1 VVSLRG
7 EPRDDPLRLTLTR
20 NDKARDSLTDR
31 ARLDAEGRADEM
43 ESTEKQRGA
52 SAGGDT
58 RRKRKANAAG
68 IQTTNQES
76 PAPGSAER
84 AAAKQKER
92 GLRFGA
98 MMSELEDIMKQ
109 PHPHVAAVALVAEL
123 VQSMLI
129 FSHDFHPLPKERVDE
144 LGELVERAREIFGK
158 AVKTEVSSDG
168 LSHLSRLARALQ
180 HPWQTDDVRSAR
192 CAPRIHEWAPE
203 IPRRVADALARLA
216 LRDDAAKRKVRAE
229 PGVVDGL
236 RRAMELPGDSKA
248 RRAVA
253 NALIA
258 LDVHEQVLGNI
269 TANVEKLLDEIRRIP
284 EHAKAFEGA
293 RRAEFRRVA
302 DETLAALKRDA
313 RTLVDISKQDPDHVG
328 TLMLASAADT
338 LVHMLLL
345 PDKMAGVSRVFDD
358 VRPVLGLAAGVFAA
372 EKEACHALTVM
383 LSHAEDRAT
392 HQTAVADAG
401 AIKVLVRIMNRPP
414 PPASSGIS
422 ADSRRYAEAQ
432 AAASHDLARRAAD
445 ALAKLVQ
452 DRDAYQ
458 MKVRDEDGVSTLR
471 ALLDR
476 RDPKVQRAAA
486 AALLAMGEHERL
498 VKEIERNTETLVAR
512 PDADRARDALKS
524 AVRTLAELAKEGANA
539 TAEGDMVDAVVRSG
553 AVEAIV
559 PLLSLSQRVGEEF
572 DVSFGD
578 IEKEAS
584 YAISL
589 MASRDVNQNRIAK
602 AGALPGLVALLQRY
616 PPQTTG
622 SVPTSVARRAADAVT
637 NLAHENNG
645 IKNQVRVEGGIP
657 PLVSLLETKDP
668 KVKRAA
674 ASALRTL
681 AFKNDDN
688 KNQIVECGALPML
701 IFMVKSEDQLIHYEA
716 VGVIG
721 NLVHSSTHIK
731 RRVLDEG
738 ALQPVIGLLSSACP
752 ESQRE
757 AALLLGQFATT
768 DSFKVKMVQRGAVRP
783 LIQMLGNSDEQL
795 REMAAFALGRL
806 AQDADNQVGIL
817 HAAGLRPLLD
827 LLDCDK
833 GNLQHNA
840 AFALYGLADNED
852 NVPDIVREGT
862 VQRLMGRELIVQA
875 SKDCVKKTLDRLKG
889 KVASSARVL
898 RYLIYLMTTDPD
910 APDAARIAVAL
921 AHLVDDVHGEELR
934 EVFIKKL
941 GLPILLRALM
951 PGTPAKQPH
960 PEAYEQRLAEA
971 CHALHVLMQ
980 KLSLKVPT
988 EEAPLPPTPEAHLEQ
1003 HFNNPEVSDITFLTH
1018 GEEFHAHKMAFARCP
1033 PEFHDDV
1040 AARRAARRGDAD
1052 VVDFSH
1058 LPAETFRALMR
1069 FTYVSELDAERPDVV
1084 SDLMRVAVMYN
1095 MHELKR
1101 RCEVALAEHVRSRGA
1116 ELDAAEVVERFK
1128 LAESLDAASVSRACA
1143 LHALEHHTA
1152 MIAALGV
1159 PGFMAVTGKMV
1170 PRIDEHARAAFH
1182 RLPAPDAHTRL
1193 NPN

>member
-1 VVSLRG
+1 
-7 EPRDDPLRLTLTR
+7 
-20 NDKARDSLTDR
+20 
-31 ARLDAEGRADEM
+31 M
-43 ESTEKQRGA
+43 ESAEKQRVA
-52 SAGGDT
+52 SAGGVA

-84 AAAKQKER
+84 AAAKQKEKSASVSEHR
-92 GLRFGA
+92 KRFSA
-98 MMSELEDIMKQ
+98 MMAELEDTMKE
-109 PHPHVAAVALVAEL
+109 PNSHVAVVALVAEL
-123 VQSMLI
+123 VHAMLI
-129 FSHDFHPLPKERVDE
+129 FGHNLQPLPSECVEE
-144 LGELVERAREIFGK
+144 LAARAERAREILGK
-158 AVKTEVSSDG
+158 AVKTEVSLDD
-168 LSHLSRLARALQ
+168 LSHLPRLARALRD
-180 HPWQTDDVRSAR
+180 PSLWQTDEVRRAG
-192 CAPRIHEWAPE
+192 CGPRVHEWAPE
-203 IPRRVADALARLA
+203 IPRRIADALARLA
-216 LRDDAAKRKVRAE
+216 LFDDAAMRQTVRDE
-229 PGVVDGL
+229 PGLLEGL
-236 RRAMELPGDSKA
+236 RHAMELPGDGKA

-253 NALIA
+253 NALLA
-258 LDVHEQVLGNI
+258 LDAHEEALFNI
-269 TANVEKLLDEIRRIP
+269 NEDVETLLSEVEHFP
-284 EHAKAFEGA
+284 EHVKAFEA
-293 RRAEFRRVA
+293 AHRDSFRRIA
-302 DETLAALKRDA
+302 DETLSRLKRETRMLA
-313 RTLVDISKQDPDHVG
+313 DISKQDPEHVG
-328 TLMLASAADT
+328 TLLLAGAAAT
-338 LVHMLLL
+338 LVNVLVLSV
-345 PDKMAGVSRVFDD
+345 KMTSISHIYDDVKRVFGLD
-358 VRPVLGLAAGVFAA
+358 VGVCAA
-372 EKEACHALTVM
+372 EREACHAITVM

-392 HQTAVADAG
+392 HQTALADAD
-401 AIKVLVRIMNRPP
+401 AIVALLNIMSRPP
-414 PPASSGIS
+414 PPASSGLS
-422 ADSRRYAEAQ
+422 SESRRSAEAH
-432 AAASHDLARRAAD
+432 AAASHDLARRAAE
-445 ALAKLVQ
+445 ALARLVK
-452 DRDAYQ
+452 DRDAYIA
-458 MKVRDEDGVSTLR
+458 KVRDEDGVGTLR

-486 AALLAMGEHERL
+486 AALLAVREHERL
-498 VKEIERNTETLVAR
+498 VKEVARHTETLVAR
-512 PDADRARDALKS
+512 PDADRARDALKA

-645 IKNQVRVEGGIP
+645 IKNQTRVEGGIP

-910 APDAARIAVAL
+910 TPDAARIAVAL
-921 AHLVDDVHGEELR
+921 AHLVDDANGEALR

-941 GLPILLRALM
+941 GLPILLRALD
-951 PGTPAKQPH
+951 PKQPR
-960 PEAYEQRLAEA
+960 PDAYEQRLVEA
-971 CHALHVLMQ
+971 CHALHVLLR
-980 KLSLKVPT
+980 KVSLKVPP
-988 EEAPLPPTPEAHLEQ
+988 EEAPLPLTPEARLEQ
-1003 HFNNPEVSDITFLTH
+1003 HFNNPEISDITFLTH
-1018 GEEFHAHKMAFARCP
+1018 GEAFHAHKIAFARCP
-1033 PEFHDDV
+1033 REFHDDV
-1040 AARRAARRGDAD
+1040 AARRGARRGDVD

-1069 FTYVSELDAERPDVV
+1069 FTYTSELDAERPDVV

-1101 RCEVALAEHVRSRGA
+1101 RCEVALVEHVRRRGA
-1116 ELDAAEVVERFK
+1116 ELEAAEVVERFN
-1128 LAESLDAASVSRACA
+1128 LAESLDAGSVSRACA
-1143 LHALEHHTA
+1143 LHALEHHKA

-1159 PGFMAVTGKMV
+1159 PGFMAVTEKMV
-1170 PRIDEHARAAFH
+1170 PRVDEHARAAFH
-1182 RLPAPDAHTRL
+1182 RLPAPDAHERSR
-1193 NPN
+1193 PN

>member
-1 VVSLRG
+1 
-7 EPRDDPLRLTLTR
+7 
-20 NDKARDSLTDR
+20 
-31 ARLDAEGRADEM
+31 
-43 ESTEKQRGA
+43 
-52 SAGGDT
+52 
-58 RRKRKANAAG
+58 
-68 IQTTNQES
+68 
-76 PAPGSAER
+76 
-84 AAAKQKER
+84 
-92 GLRFGA
+92 
-98 MMSELEDIMKQ
+98 
-109 PHPHVAAVALVAEL
+109 
-123 VQSMLI
+123 
-129 FSHDFHPLPKERVDE
+129 
-144 LGELVERAREIFGK
+144 
-158 AVKTEVSSDG
+158 
-168 LSHLSRLARALQ
+168 
-180 HPWQTDDVRSAR
+180 
-192 CAPRIHEWAPE
+192 
-203 IPRRVADALARLA
+203 
-216 LRDDAAKRKVRAE
+216 
-229 PGVVDGL
+229 
-236 RRAMELPGDSKA
+236 
-248 RRAVA
+248 
-253 NALIA
+253 
-258 LDVHEQVLGNI
+258 
-269 TANVEKLLDEIRRIP
+269 
-284 EHAKAFEGA
+284 
-293 RRAEFRRVA
+293 
-302 DETLAALKRDA
+302 
-313 RTLVDISKQDPDHVG
+313 
-328 TLMLASAADT
+328 
-338 LVHMLLL
+338 
-345 PDKMAGVSRVFDD
+345 
-358 VRPVLGLAAGVFAA
+358 
-372 EKEACHALTVM
+372 
-383 LSHAEDRAT
+383 
-392 HQTAVADAG
+392 
-401 AIKVLVRIMNRPP
+401 
-414 PPASSGIS
+414 
-422 ADSRRYAEAQ
+422 
-432 AAASHDLARRAAD
+432 
-445 ALAKLVQ
+445 
-452 DRDAYQ
+452 
-458 MKVRDEDGVSTLR
+458 
-471 ALLDR
+471 
-476 RDPKVQRAAA
+476 
-486 AALLAMGEHERL
+486 
-498 VKEIERNTETLVAR
+498 
-512 PDADRARDALKS
+512 
-524 AVRTLAELAKEGANA
+524 
-539 TAEGDMVDAVVRSG
+539 
-553 AVEAIV
+553 VEAIV

-637 NLAHENNG
+637 NLAHENNN

-921 AHLVDDVHGEELR
+921 AHLVDDAHGEELR

-951 PGTPAKQPH
+951 PGTPAKQPR

-971 CHALHVLMQ
+971 CHALHVLLQ
-980 KLSLKVPT
+980 KVALKVPP
-988 EEAPLPPTPEAHLEQ
+988 EEAPLPPTPEAYLEQ

-1018 GEEFHAHKMAFARCP
+1018 SEEFHAHKIAFARCP

-1040 AARRAARRGDAD
+1040 AARRVARRGDAD

-1058 LPAETFRALMR
+1058 LPPETFRALMR
-1069 FTYVSELDAERPDVV
+1069 FTYVSELDAERTDVV

-1101 RCEVALAEHVRSRGA
+1101 RCEVALAEHVKSRGA
-1116 ELDAAEVVERFK
+1116 ELDPAEVVERFN

-1143 LHALEHHTA
+1143 LHAMEHHAA

-1182 RLPAPDAHTRL
+1182 RLPSNAEARNRL

>member
-1 VVSLRG
+1 
-7 EPRDDPLRLTLTR
+7 
-20 NDKARDSLTDR
+20 
-31 ARLDAEGRADEM
+31 M
-43 ESTEKQRGA
+43 
-52 SAGGDT
+52 
-58 RRKRKANAAG
+58 
-68 IQTTNQES
+68 
-76 PAPGSAER
+76 
-84 AAAKQKER
+84 
-92 GLRFGA
+92 
-98 MMSELEDIMKQ
+98 
-109 PHPHVAAVALVAEL
+109 
-123 VQSMLI
+123 
-129 FSHDFHPLPKERVDE
+129 
-144 LGELVERAREIFGK
+144 
-158 AVKTEVSSDG
+158 
-168 LSHLSRLARALQ
+168 
-180 HPWQTDDVRSAR
+180 
-192 CAPRIHEWAPE
+192 
-203 IPRRVADALARLA
+203 
-216 LRDDAAKRKVRAE
+216 
-229 PGVVDGL
+229 
-236 RRAMELPGDSKA
+236 
-248 RRAVA
+248 
-253 NALIA
+253 
-258 LDVHEQVLGNI
+258 
-269 TANVEKLLDEIRRIP
+269 
-284 EHAKAFEGA
+284 
-293 RRAEFRRVA
+293 
-302 DETLAALKRDA
+302 
-313 RTLVDISKQDPDHVG
+313 
-328 TLMLASAADT
+328 
-338 LVHMLLL
+338 
-345 PDKMAGVSRVFDD
+345 
-358 VRPVLGLAAGVFAA
+358 
-372 EKEACHALTVM
+372 
-383 LSHAEDRAT
+383 
-392 HQTAVADAG
+392 
-401 AIKVLVRIMNRPP
+401 
-414 PPASSGIS
+414 
-422 ADSRRYAEAQ
+422 
-432 AAASHDLARRAAD
+432 
-445 ALAKLVQ
+445 
-452 DRDAYQ
+452 
-458 MKVRDEDGVSTLR
+458 
-471 ALLDR
+471 
-476 RDPKVQRAAA
+476 QRAAA

-589 MASRDVNQNRIAK
+589 MASRDANQNRIAE

-674 ASALRTL
+674 ARALRTL

-921 AHLVDDVHGEELR
+921 AHLVDDAHGEELR
-934 EVFIKKL
+934 EVFIKKP
-941 GLPILLRALM
+941 GLDILLHALR
-951 PGTPAKQPH
+951 PETPAKQPH

-1033 PEFHDDV
+1033 PSSTTTSP
-1040 AARRAARRGDAD
+1040 ARRAARRRRRRGLLAPPRGDFPRAD
-1052 VVDFSH
+1052 ALHVRQRAGRRAPRRRLGPDARGGDVQH
-1058 LPAETFRALMR
+1058 ARAEA
-1069 FTYVSELDAERPDVV
+1069 P
-1084 SDLMRVAVMYN
+1084 
-1095 MHELKR
+1095 
-1101 RCEVALAEHVRSRGA
+1101 VRSRAGGARQEPGA

-1170 PRIDEHARAAFH
+1170 KRISEHARAAFH

>member
-1 VVSLRG
+1 M
-7 EPRDDPLRLTLTR
+7 
-20 NDKARDSLTDR
+20 DS
-31 ARLDAEGRADEM
+31 A
-43 ESTEKQRGA
+43 EKQRGA
-52 SAGGDT
+52 SAGGDA

-84 AAAKQKER
+84 AAAKQSEQSTSASEHRK
-92 GLRFGA
+92 RFGA
-98 MMSELEDIMKQ
+98 MLSELEDIMKQ
-109 PHPHVAAVALVAEL
+109 PNPHVAAVAQVAEL
-123 VQSMLI
+123 VQAMLA
-129 FSHDFHPLPKERVDE
+129 FGHDLHPLPKEIEDE
-144 LGELVERAREIFGK
+144 VVARAERAREILGK
-158 AVKTEVSSDG
+158 AAKTEVSSDG
-168 LSHLSRLARALQ
+168 LRHLTRLTHAL
-180 HPWQTDDVRSAR
+180 HRSWLAAEETR
-192 CAPRIHEWAPE
+192 GAHALTRIHEWAPE

-216 LRDDAAKRKVRAE
+216 LRDDAAKRAVCAE
-229 PGVVDGL
+229 PGLVEGL
-236 RRAMELPGDSKA
+236 RRTMDVLGDSKG

-258 LDVHEQVLGNI
+258 LDVHEQVLTNVAGS
-269 TANVEKLLDEIRRIP
+269 VEKILDEIRRVP
-284 EHAKAFEGA
+284 EHAKAFEGQ
-293 RRAEFRRVA
+293 RRAEFGRA
-302 DETLAALKRDA
+302 MDETLAALKRDA

-328 TLMLASAADT
+328 TLVLAGAAET
-338 LVHMLLL
+338 LVHVLGL
-345 PDKMAGVSRVFDD
+345 PEKMSGVSRVFDD
-358 VRPVLGLAAGVFAA
+358 VKPVLGHAVGACAA

-401 AIKVLVRIMNRPP
+401 AIPALVRIMNRPP
-414 PPASSGIS
+414 LPGSSGLGS
-422 ADSRRYAEAQ
+422 EARRAAEAY

-452 DRDAYQ
+452 DRDEYKT
-458 MKVRDEDGVSTLR
+458 KVRDEDGVSTLR

-486 AALLAMGEHERL
+486 AALLVMGEHERL

-512 PDADRARDALKS
+512 PDADRARDALKA
-524 AVRTLAELAKEGANA
+524 AVRTLAELAKEGATAN
-539 TAEGDMVDAVVRSG
+539 AEGDMVDAVVRSG

-637 NLAHENNG
+637 NLAHENNS

-921 AHLVDDVHGEELR
+921 AHLVDDAHGEELR

-951 PGTPAKQPH
+951 PGTPAKQPR

-971 CHALHVLMQ
+971 CHALHVLLQ
-980 KLSLKVPT
+980 KVALKVPP
-988 EEAPLPPTPEAHLEQ
+988 EEAPLPPTPEAYLEQ

-1018 GEEFHAHKMAFARCP
+1018 GEEFHAHKIAFARCP
-1033 PEFHDDV
+1033 PEFHD
-1040 AARRAARRGDAD
+1040 D

-1069 FTYVSELDAERPDVV
+1069 FTYVSELDAERTDVV

-1101 RCEVALAEHVRSRGA
+1101 RCEVALAEYVKSRGA
-1116 ELDAAEVVERFK
+1116 ELDPAEVVERFN

-1143 LHALEHHTA
+1143 LHAMEHHAA

-1182 RLPAPDAHTRL
+1182 RLPSVAEARNRL

>member
-1 VVSLRG
+1 M
-7 EPRDDPLRLTLTR
+7 
-20 NDKARDSLTDR
+20 DS
-31 ARLDAEGRADEM
+31 A
-43 ESTEKQRGA
+43 EKQRGA
-52 SAGGDT
+52 SAGGDA

-84 AAAKQKER
+84 AAAKQSEQSTSASEHRK
-92 GLRFGA
+92 RFGA

-109 PHPHVAAVALVAEL
+109 PNPHVAAVAQVAEL
-123 VQSMLI
+123 VQAMLV
-129 FSHDFHPLPKERVDE
+129 FSLGAHPLPKEIEDE
-144 LGELVERAREIFGK
+144 VVAFAERAREILGK
-158 AVKTEVSSDG
+158 AAKTEVSSDG
-168 LSHLSRLARALQ
+168 LSHLTRLTHALQ
-180 HPWQTDDVRSAR
+180 HSWWLAADETRGAH
-192 CAPRIHEWAPE
+192 ALTRIHEWVPE

-216 LRDDAAKRKVRAE
+216 LRDDAAKRAVCAE
-229 PGVVDGL
+229 PGLVEGL
-236 RRAMELPGDSKA
+236 RRTMDQLGDSKG

-258 LDVHEQVLGNI
+258 LDVHEQVLTNVAGS
-269 TANVEKLLDEIRRIP
+269 VEKILDEIRRIP
-284 EHAKAFEGA
+284 EHAKAFEGT
-293 RRAEFRRVA
+293 RRAEFRRAV

-328 TLMLASAADT
+328 TLVLAGAAET
-338 LVHMLLL
+338 LVYVLGL
-345 PDKMAGVSRVFDD
+345 PEKMSGVSRVFDEFK
-358 VRPVLGLAAGVFAA
+358 PVLGHAAGACAA

-401 AIKVLVRIMNRPP
+401 AIPALVRIMNRPP
-414 PPASSGIS
+414 PPASSGLGS
-422 ADSRRYAEAQ
+422 EARRAAEAY

-452 DRDAYQ
+452 DRDEYKT
-458 MKVRDEDGVSTLR
+458 KVRDEDGVSTLR
-471 ALLDR
+471 TLLDR

-486 AALLAMGEHERL
+486 AALLVMGEHERL

-512 PDADRARDALKS
+512 PDADRARDALKA
-524 AVRTLAELAKEGANA
+524 AVRTLAELAKEGATAN
-539 TAEGDMVDAVVRSG
+539 AEGDMVDAVVRSG

-637 NLAHENNG
+637 NLAHENNN

-921 AHLVDDVHGEELR
+921 AHLVDDAHGEELR

-951 PGTPAKQPH
+951 PGTPAKQPR

-971 CHALHVLMQ
+971 CHALHVLLQ
-980 KLSLKVPT
+980 KVALKVPP
-988 EEAPLPPTPEAHLEQ
+988 EEAPLPPTPEAYLEQ

-1018 GEEFHAHKMAFARCP
+1018 SEEFHAHKIAFARCP

-1040 AARRAARRGDAD
+1040 
-1052 VVDFSH
+1052 VDFSH
-1058 LPAETFRALMR
+1058 LPPETFRALMR
-1069 FTYVSELDAERPDVV
+1069 FTYVSELDAERTDVV

-1101 RCEVALAEHVRSRGA
+1101 RCEVALAEHVKSRGA
-1116 ELDAAEVVERFK
+1116 ELDPAEVVERFN

-1143 LHALEHHTA
+1143 LHAMEHHAA

-1182 RLPAPDAHTRL
+1182 RLPSNAEARNRL